1 MKNDAHP
8 IVVYLLLLNTAVL
21 LLPLFAPPLLFFSF
35 QLASRI
41 ILLILIDCSGWLFAA
56 LESGANAAMLASF
69 KDRVRDA
76 ATTSFKAARRA
87 SISASQL
94 VGIPVNAEYYE
105 GPVSPT
111 SPSPRSPAFNPL
123 EELRTSEDVVEAP
136 ASRRSSLD
144 SNAPPPEEESFELV
158 FTGESLGLRLASL
171 AETAALRLTAG
182 CRTRRRRY
190 SVVMKKR
197 SFSKSATE
205 CYRLMAKRF
214 SEISLRQ

>member
-1 MKNDAHP
+1 
-8 IVVYLLLLNTAVL
+8 
-21 LLPLFAPPLLFFSF
+21 
-35 QLASRI
+35 
-41 ILLILIDCSGWLFAA
+41 
-56 LESGANAAMLASF
+56 MLASF
-69 KDRVRDA
+69 KERVRDA

-144 SNAPPPEEESFELV
+144 SNAPHQKKNHS
-158 FTGESLGLRLASL
+158 SLFSLASL
-171 AETAALRLTAG
+171 LG
-182 CRTRRRRY
+182 
-190 SVVMKKR
+190 
-197 SFSKSATE
+197 
-205 CYRLMAKRF
+205 
-214 SEISLRQ
+214 